1 MGSQSDPKSLDLR
14 SNQAPLPQGGQPN
27 VANLVGQAGNLQS
40 GMKQN
45 LGGAVG
51 APDIT
56 QLIQQVNAMKANTNQ
71 VMGAPQSP
79 TAGAQPAYLR
89 NLLGTTTGSGGNSPG
104 IQQPLPL
111 RNMVGDLTGSGMTP
125 SGKQPIPQV
134 GIGKGK

>member
-1 MGSQSDPKSLDLR
+1 MGSQQQATSSGLLP
-14 SNQAPLPQGGQPN
+14 NQSLPQGGQPN

-79 TAGAQPAYLR
+79 TLGTQPAPSV
-89 NLLGTTTGSGGNSPG
+89 GT
-104 IQQPLPL
+104 
-111 RNMVGDLTGSGMTP
+111 
-125 SGKQPIPQV
+125 
-134 GIGKGK
+134 GKGK